1 VAILRW
7 FGKNLGTL
15 LMAFVL
21 SMVVWI
27 SAVIAADPNVENPLG
42 RGVTIEVEN
51 LAPGLL
57 IMNDIQEQVRLT
69 LNAPN
74 SRWRLLTS
82 DQRSIRAW
90 IDLQGLEAGEHRV
103 EVEVESAISPVR
115 VVDVDPAEVVVVLE
129 PQMTRSDSINLVV
142 EGEPALGYSA
152 GNPLLDPNEVAI
164 SGPATLVT
172 RVQEIQAYLEISGER
187 QTIEASLSLRALDE
201 LGEEVQGISL
211 SPQAVVVTQPIT
223 LLGGYRN
230 VIVRV
235 DTQNTSPASGYRLTN
250 IVVTPPSVI
259 VFSSDPALVE
269 GLPGYIETEPLDL
282 TGAEEDIETYL
293 ELLTPAGI
301 TVVNDQ
307 KVLVQVSISPIESN
321 IRIAVP
327 VEVIGLT
334 PGDHAIISPD
344 VVDVI
349 LSGPVPVLDALKP
362 GDIRVVVDI
371 TGRPYDTYQLV
382 PTISHLPNRLQ
393 IESILPSSVE
403 VTIMLAPTPT
413 VTPASSL
420 PTATPT
426 SSP

>member
-1 VAILRW
+1 LRW

-15 LMAFVL
+15 LMAFIL
-21 SMVVWI
+21 AMVVWI

-42 RGVTIEVEN
+42 RGVTLEVEN
-51 LAPGLL
+51 LAPDLL
-57 IMNDIQEQVRLT
+57 VMNDIPDQVRLT

-74 SRWRLLTS
+74 SRWRLLNS
-82 DQRSIRAW
+82 DPRSIRAR
-90 IDLQGLEAGEHRV
+90 IDLDGLDAGEHRV
-103 EVEVESAISPVR
+103 EVDVLPAITPVR
-115 VVDVDPAEVVVVLE
+115 VVDIDPVEIVVVLE
-129 PQMTRSDSINLVV
+129 PQVTRTEPINLIV
-142 EGEPALGYSA
+142 EGEPALGYVA
-152 GNPLLDPNEVAI
+152 GPPRLDPDEVVV
-164 SGPATLVT
+164 SGPATLVAKVRT
-172 RVQEIQAYLEISGER
+172 IQAYLEIAGER
-187 QTIEASLSLRALDE
+187 QTLESSLPLRALDE
-201 LGEEVQGISL
+201 SGEIVQGITL
-211 SPQAVVVTQPIT
+211 SPQTVNITQPIT

-235 DTQNTSPASGYRLTN
+235 DTQDTSPAPGYRLTN

-269 GLPGYIETEPLDL
+269 GLPGYIETQPLDL
-282 TGAEEDIETYL
+282 TGAEEDIETFL
-293 ELLTPAGI
+293 ELQTPEGI

-321 IRIAVP
+321 LRIAVP
-327 VEVIGLT
+327 VEVIGMT
-334 PGDHAIISPD
+334 PGDKTVISPD

-349 LSGPVPVLDALKP
+349 LSGPVPDLDALKP

-371 TGRPYDTYQLV
+371 SGLPYDTYQLV
-382 PTISHLPNRLQ
+382 PAVSHLPNRLQ

-413 VTPASSL
+413 VTPASVG
-420 PTATPT
+420 PTATPA

>member
-1 VAILRW
+1 
-7 FGKNLGTL
+7 
-15 LMAFVL
+15 MAFIL

-27 SAVIAADPNVENPLG
+27 SAVIAADPNVENTLG
-42 RGVTIEVEN
+42 RAVTIEVEN

-57 IMNDIQEQVRLT
+57 IMNEIPGQVRLT

-74 SRWRLLTS
+74 SRWRLLTG
-82 DQRSIRAW
+82 DPRSIRAW
-90 IDLQGLEAGEHRV
+90 IDLDGLDAGEHRV
-103 EVEVESAISPVR
+103 EVEVQTAISPVR
-115 VVDVDPAEVVVVLE
+115 LVDIDPAEIVVVLE
-129 PQMTRSDSINLVV
+129 PQVTRTESINLIV

-152 GNPLLDPNEVAI
+152 GSPTLNPDEVVI
-164 SGPATLVT
+164 SGPATLVD
-172 RVQEIQAYLEISGER
+172 RVQEIQAYLEIAGER
-187 QTIEASLSLRALDE
+187 QTIESSLLLRALDE
-201 LGEEVQGISL
+201 LGEEVQGINL
-211 SPQAVVVTQPIT
+211 TPQTVNVTQPIT

-235 DTQNTSPASGYRLTN
+235 DTQDTSPAPGYRLTN

-269 GLPGYIETEPLDL
+269 GLPGYIETQPLDL
-282 TGAEEDIETYL
+282 TGAEEDIETFL
-293 ELLTPAGI
+293 ELQTPEGI

-321 IRIAVP
+321 LRIAVP
-327 VEVIGLT
+327 VEVIGMT
-334 PGDHAIISPD
+334 PGDKTVISPD

-371 TGRPYDTYQLV
+371 SGRPYDTYQLV
-382 PTISHLPNRLQ
+382 PSVSHLPNRLQ

-413 VTPASSL
+413 LTPASL
-420 PTATPT
+420 EPAATPT